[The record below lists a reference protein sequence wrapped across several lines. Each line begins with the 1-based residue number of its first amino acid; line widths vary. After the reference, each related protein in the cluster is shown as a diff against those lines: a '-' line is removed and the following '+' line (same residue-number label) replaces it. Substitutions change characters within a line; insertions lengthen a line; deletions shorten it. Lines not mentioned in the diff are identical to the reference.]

1 MIYGFSTIRVKNKSA
16 IVIYLLSHQDFSAII
31 LAVNE
36 NYSSIQLS
44 DKVVNTRTTNYFSL
58 SNSSVR
64 VHKWTKLIMFPRSF
78 LLSTSV
84 NFPIISSC
92 YWVGIGKEKKPRE
105 SNSWNRFRYRP
116 PLQRCK
122 QFLNFYISFIRMKT
136 FDLFGDYAIGTH
148 KFRLPLPS
156 SKGRDKI

>member
-64 VHKWTKLIMFPRSF
+64 VHK
-78 LLSTSV
+78 
-84 NFPIISSC
+84 
-92 YWVGIGKEKKPRE
+92 
-105 SNSWNRFRYRP
+105 
-116 PLQRCK
+116 
-122 QFLNFYISFIRMKT
+122 
-136 FDLFGDYAIGTH
+136 
-148 KFRLPLPS
+148 
-156 SKGRDKI
+156 

>member
-92 YWVGIGKEKKPRE
+92 YWVGIGKEKKPANLIAE
-105 SNSWNRFRYRP
+105 IASGTGLPCNGVNNSWIFIFR
-116 PLQRCK
+116 
-122 QFLNFYISFIRMKT
+122 
-136 FDLFGDYAIGTH
+136 LFGW
-148 KFRLPLPS
+148 KRLIYLETMQ
-156 SKGRDKI
+156 

>member
-78 LLSTSV
+78 FTLHKCKFSHNKLLLLSW
-84 NFPIISSC
+84 N
-92 YWVGIGKEKKPRE
+92 WQGKKKPANLIAE
-105 SNSWNRFRYRP
+105 IASGTGLPCNGVNNSWIFIFR
-116 PLQRCK
+116 
-122 QFLNFYISFIRMKT
+122 
-136 FDLFGDYAIGTH
+136 LFGW
-148 KFRLPLPS
+148 KRLIYLETMQ
-156 SKGRDKI
+156 